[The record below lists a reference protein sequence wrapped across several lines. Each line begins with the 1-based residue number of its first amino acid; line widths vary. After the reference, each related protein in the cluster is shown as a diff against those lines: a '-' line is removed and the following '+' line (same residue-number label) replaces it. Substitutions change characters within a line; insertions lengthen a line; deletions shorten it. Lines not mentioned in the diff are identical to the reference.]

1 MSNIGNRP
9 LRRDDALNI
18 PRDAEGPVF
27 REPWEAQAFALAVSL
42 QERGVISRGE
52 WSAALGEA
60 IKKAQAGGDPD
71 TGETYYQHWLA
82 ALENI
87 VAAKGL
93 ADPQVLT
100 RTRDA
105 WAHACARTPHGT
117 PIELRADDF
126 ADQ

>member
-1 MSNIGNRP
+1 MTDPAVARATSVVKS
-9 LRRDDALNI
+9 I
-18 PRDAEGPVF
+18 PRDDDGPVF

-87 VAAKGL
+87 VTAKGL

-117 PIELRADDF
+117 PIELCADDF